1 MNEIHSRSPSTG
13 FRDQALARL
22 TSGPPDEGYC
32 EERRQAWRAWVAR
45 LAARLDQ
52 HRAGGAEASPASE
65 FLAEAFGAFL
75 PLIDPEWWRAHP
87 PVKLNARKR
96 RHLRS
101 VRKLKK
107 RAARYRWAAAGGR
120 EGYLRLC
127 EAIEAFA
134 RAGDEAALERCQRLL
149 EAITDSA
156 PPPAVAGAACRSSGR
171 DGRPASCGPAIEK
184 RRRPPGGRG
193 RNPQPPRRRARR

>member
-1 MNEIHSRSPSTG
+1 MSETHPRSPSTG

-22 TSGPPDEGYC
+22 TSGPPDEGYS

-65 FLAEAFGAFL
+65 FLTEAFAAFL
-75 PLIDPEWWRAHP
+75 PLIDPGWWRAHP
-87 PVKLNARKR
+87 PVKLNAGKR

-120 EGYLRLC
+120 EIYLRLC
-127 EAIEAFA
+127 EAIEAFT
-134 RAGDEAALERCQRLL
+134 RAGDDAALERCQRLL
-149 EAITDSA
+149 EAITGSA
-156 PPPAVAGAACRSSGR
+156 PPPAVAGAACPSSGR
-171 DGRPASCGPAIEK
+171 DGRPARCGPAIEN
-184 RRRPPGGRG
+184 RRHPLGDRG
-193 RNPQPPRRRARR
+193 WKPQPPQRRARR